1 MAAVRLIAGKGGVG
15 KTTVAS
21 ALALAAAGRGER
33 VLLLST
39 DPTGAL
45 GQIFPGVGETA
56 RGVAPGLE
64 VVELTRPVVLARWRE
79 RFGEEVYRVLR
90 SLLPVERDVLDYLE
104 GVPGLEE
111 EFLLSYLLD
120 AVNSGL
126 YDRIVWDAAPTAGTL
141 ALLEAQA
148 LFYDHLTQAHR
159 LYLKLQGYL
168 KGADPTPLIESWRV
182 LTGRILAMLR
192 ERTRAWVVAQPE
204 RLPVVQG
211 LELMEALAR
220 FGIGLERAVLNRVLP
235 VGACPG
241 CAFYE
246 AKVSEQRVWAQ
257 RWRERSPVPVRQL
270 PELASPPLTAAELER
285 LGHLLEEGSDADSHA

>member
-1 MAAVRLIAGKGGVG
+1 MRLVAGKGGVG

-21 ALALAAAGRGER
+21 ALALWEARRGRR
-33 VLLLST
+33 VLLVST

-45 GQIFPGVGETA
+45 GQIFPGVGDEA
-56 RGVAPGLE
+56 REVAPGLE
-64 VVELTRPVVLARWRE
+64 AVELTRRVVLARWRE

-90 SLLPVERDVLDYLE
+90 SLLPVEREILDYLE

-120 AVNSGL
+120 AEASGR
-126 YDRIVWDAAPTAGTL
+126 YDRIVWDSAPTAGTL

-168 KGADPTPLIESWRV
+168 KGADPTPLIEGWRA

-192 ERTRAWVVAQPE
+192 ERTRAVVVAQPE

-211 LELMEALAR
+211 LELMAALAR
-220 FGIGLERAVLNRVLP
+220 FGIGLELAVLNRVLDP
-235 VGACPG
+235 QACPD
-241 CAFYE
+241 CSFFAERVRRQQTWRARWYE
-246 AKVSEQRVWAQ
+246 N
-257 RWRERSPVPVRQL
+257 SPVAVRTL
-270 PELASPPLTAAELER
+270 PELADDPTRPAV
-285 LGHLLEEGSDADSHA
+285 LLQLAKTLIGEDPHHPTRT

>member
-1 MAAVRLIAGKGGVG
+1 MTGLRLITGKGGVG

-21 ALALAAAGRGER
+21 ALALCAAGRGER
-33 VLLLST
+33 VLLVST

-45 GQIFPGVGETA
+45 GQIFPGVGDEV
-56 RGVAPGLE
+56 REVAPGLE
-64 VVELTRPVVLARWRE
+64 AVELTRRVVLARWRE

-120 AVNSGL
+120 ALDSGR
-126 YDRIVWDAAPTAGTL
+126 YDRVVWDAAPTAGTL

-168 KGADPTPLIESWRV
+168 KGADPTPLIEGWRA

-211 LELMEALAR
+211 LELMAALDR
-220 FGIGLERAVLNRVLP
+220 FGVALERAVLNRVLP
-235 VGACPG
+235 EDACPG
-241 CAFYE
+241 CAFYA
-246 AKVSEQRVWAQ
+246 AKVREQRVWAR
-257 RWRERSPVPVRQL
+257 RWREGSPVPVREL
-270 PELASPPLTAAELER
+270 PEFAAAPLDPRALGEVARR
-285 LGHLLEEGSDADSHA
+285 LVEDADGDSHA

>member
-1 MAAVRLIAGKGGVG
+1 MATVRLVAGKGGVG
-15 KTTVAS
+15 KTTVTA
-21 ALALAAAGRGER
+21 ALALHAAGRGER
-33 VLLLST
+33 VLLVST

-45 GQIFPGVGETA
+45 GQIFPGVTDCV
-56 RGVAPGLE
+56 RTVAPGLE

-120 AVNSGL
+120 ALDSGQ
-126 YDRIVWDAAPTAGTL
+126 YDRILWDATPTAGTL

-168 KGADPTPLIESWRV
+168 KGADPTPLIEGWRI

-192 ERTRAWVVAQPE
+192 TRTRAWVVAQPE

-211 LELMEALAR
+211 LELMAALER
-220 FGIGLERAVLNRVLP
+220 FGIALERAVLNRVLP
-235 VGACPG
+235 EAACPG

-246 AKVSEQRVWAQ
+246 ARVREQRVWAR

-270 PELASPPLTAAELER
+270 PELASPPLAAAKLER
-285 LGHLLEEGSDADSHA
+285 LGHLLEEESDADPHA

>member
-1 MAAVRLIAGKGGVG
+1 MHTVRLVAGKGGVG

-21 ALALAAAGRGER
+21 ALALWEARRGRR
-33 VLLLST
+33 VLLVST

-45 GQIFPGVGETA
+45 GQIFPGVGDEA
-56 RGVAPGLE
+56 REVAPGLE
-64 VVELTRPVVLARWRE
+64 AVELTRRVVLARWRE

-90 SLLPVERDVLDYLE
+90 SLLPVEREILDYLE

-120 AVNSGL
+120 AEASGR
-126 YDRIVWDAAPTAGTL
+126 YDRIVWDSAPTAGTL

-168 KGADPTPLIESWRV
+168 KGADPTPLIEGWRA

-192 ERTRAWVVAQPE
+192 ERTRAVVVAQPE

-211 LELMEALAR
+211 LELMAALAR
-220 FGIGLERAVLNRVLP
+220 FGIGLELAVLNRVLDP
-235 VGACPG
+235 QACPD
-241 CAFYE
+241 CPPYA
-246 AKVSEQRVWAQ
+246 ARASRQRAWVE
-257 RWRERSPVPVRQL
+257 RWREESPVRVTSL
-270 PELASPPLTAAELER
+270 PELDEEPTHRRSLLRLAEILE
-285 LGHLLEEGSDADSHA
+285 GAHGGTHA